1 MDLLAANS
9 RKQIRWAHGR
19 HGRPS
24 LPLMLGLLRAPAV
37 ELVTSIATRNDDI
50 RILRDIEQR
59 LGTAVCEQFSNVS
72 LLLQVNSSHG

>member
-1 MDLLAANS
+1 
-9 RKQIRWAHGR
+9 
-19 HGRPS
+19 
-24 LPLMLGLLRAPAV
+24 MLGLLRAPAV